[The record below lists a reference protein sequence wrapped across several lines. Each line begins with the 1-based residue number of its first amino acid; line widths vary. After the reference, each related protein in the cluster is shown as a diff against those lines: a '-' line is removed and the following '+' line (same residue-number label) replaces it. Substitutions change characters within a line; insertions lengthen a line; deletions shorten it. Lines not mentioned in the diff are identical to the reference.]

1 MRVNPLPPA
10 FLFLTNLGLSI
21 PGCCWT
27 CTIDFV
33 LFRAVVDPVFLF
45 VGTDSRM
52 VLSATSAIQCAFVRW
67 IDHCIELDLISFFLL
82 QFVDVGCSDY
92 LSSFFFLFFLVCWS
106 LLLTLLGSRCWLTGL
121 GSGKAIHRDSDS
133 CPSLTSHID
142 TGIQTG

>member
-1 MRVNPLPPA
+1 
-10 FLFLTNLGLSI
+10 
-21 PGCCWT
+21 
-27 CTIDFV
+27 
-33 LFRAVVDPVFLF
+33 
-45 VGTDSRM
+45 M

-67 IDHCIELDLISFFLL
+67 IDHWIELDLISFFLL